1 MTNDVAH
8 EPTET
13 TDESDESDEITET
26 TGPAGTAGTGLT
38 AGTAATSGIPPAP
51 ARAGQT
57 PSIERAMGVKLID
70 GVSVSVEPRHRERS
84 ASDVLRLLIA
94 VALLGVG
101 LVIHTWG
108 RNTVLGAEADIVL
121 AYERLPDRFAE
132 VLNGLAWITAAA
144 LPTLALIVLLLT
156 RHFRRAAALF
166 LGGTVALLAMVAL
179 DSVMNERSVV
189 DAVEAQLGH
198 PINLDSRDFATSPL
212 LASVVAMVV
221 IASSWLSQRWRRA
234 LWGGVVVLTLLRV
247 VASGEPPLDL
257 IIAVAVGLA
266 LGSLALVVFGSPS
279 TDPSGDELVRML
291 RDYGDLVAI
300 AEAQMPTPT
309 GRESASPLH
318 YLVTMRDGTALD
330 LRLRTP
336 HDRSADLLDRV
347 WRYVRLRSID
357 NDAPFSTLSRRVEHE
372 ALALTMAAKA
382 GARVRDVRAM
392 VASATGCIGL
402 LVEHIPDAVAATDES
417 VTLDRE
423 QMIDMWRQVT
433 LLHRRRIAHRSL
445 SMAHVSVVRPGLP
458 PAAASASPS
467 PDLSAPGS
475 PAAALPPDLP
485 SSEPPAAAAVST
497 STSTAPAGPIG
508 ATSSLSPS
516 PGPTASVISAGST
529 GSPGWDGTTAPTIID
544 GFDRTRITATDR
556 DLALDTA
563 QLLVDSA
570 LRMGT
575 EPAVEAALTVLG
587 TNAVA
592 RAVPFLQPPA
602 LPGATRRSLRAN
614 RAVLDE
620 IRTAVQRV
628 TDTELAPPDRLDR
641 IRPRTAVS
649 IAAMAVAFY
658 VLLPQL
664 ARAEETAQA
673 AASANW
679 WWLAPIV
686 AGSTATYFFA
696 ALAFVASAPG
706 PLPYLSA
713 VRLQVASS
721 FVSQIAPANTG
732 GLAAG
737 VRFLRRAG
745 FEPAAATT
753 AVGLNAIGGLAVHLS
768 LTAAFIA
775 WTGTSGV
782 GGFSLPQANTLL
794 VVIAV
799 VLSASGLVIGLVPSV
814 RRRVAKPLIAHART
828 AAQTLTTVVTDPV
841 RVLELLAG
849 ATGITLCY
857 TLTLAAAIQAFG
869 GGISFPQIGVAYLVS
884 SALASAA
891 PTPGGLGALEAALAA
906 TLTGYG
912 MGDTAAISAVLT
924 FRLATFW
931 LPVLPGWLMFQQM
944 QRRGEL

>member
-1 MTNDVAH
+1 
-8 EPTET
+8 
-13 TDESDESDEITET
+13 
-26 TGPAGTAGTGLT
+26 
-38 AGTAATSGIPPAP
+38 
-51 ARAGQT
+51 
-57 PSIERAMGVKLID
+57 
-70 GVSVSVEPRHRERS
+70 
-84 ASDVLRLLIA
+84 
-94 VALLGVG
+94 
-101 LVIHTWG
+101 
-108 RNTVLGAEADIVL
+108 
-121 AYERLPDRFAE
+121 
-132 VLNGLAWITAAA
+132 
-144 LPTLALIVLLLT
+144 
-156 RHFRRAAALF
+156 
-166 LGGTVALLAMVAL
+166 
-179 DSVMNERSVV
+179 
-189 DAVEAQLGH
+189 
-198 PINLDSRDFATSPL
+198 
-212 LASVVAMVV
+212 MVV

-279 TDPSGDELVRML
+279 ADPSGEELVGVL
-291 RDYGDLVAI
+291 QAIGDPAAI
-300 AEAQMPTPT
+300 AQAGGGT
-309 GRESASPLH
+309 ESASPLA
-318 YLVTMRDGTALD
+318 YLVTMRDGTLLD

-336 HDRSADLLDRV
+336 HDRSADLLDRL

-357 NDAPFSTLSRRVEHE
+357 SDAPFSTLSRRVEHE
-372 ALALTMAAKA
+372 ALSLTMAAKA

-392 VASATGCIGL
+392 VAAPSGCIGL
-402 LVEHIPDAVAATDES
+402 LVEHIPNAVAASDES
-417 VTLDRE
+417 VTVDRA
-423 QMIDMWRQVT
+423 QLIDLWRQVA

-445 SMAHVSVVRPGLP
+445 TLAHVAVVDQG
-458 PAAASASPS
+458 AAG
-467 PDLSAPGS
+467 APGDTN
-475 PAAALPPDLP
+475 AAPGG
-485 SSEPPAAAAVST
+485 
-497 STSTAPAGPIG
+497 APGMAGV
-508 ATSSLSPS
+508 AR
-516 PGPTASVISAGST
+516 
-529 GSPGWDGTTAPTIID
+529 DERTILD
-544 GFDRTRITATDR
+544 GFDRSRITATDR
-556 DLALDTA
+556 DLAVDTA

-570 LRMGT
+570 LRVGA
-575 EPAVEAALTVLG
+575 EPAVEAAVAVLG
-587 TNAVA
+587 SNAVV

-614 RAVLDE
+614 KAVLDE
-620 IRTAVQRV
+620 IRTAVQRG
-628 TDTELAPPDRLDR
+628 TDAQLAPLDRLDR

-649 IAAMAVAFY
+649 IVALAVAFY
-658 VLLPQL
+658 ALLPQL

-679 WWLAPIV
+679 WWLGPIV
-686 AGSTATYFFA
+686 AGSAATYLFA

-706 PLPYLSA
+706 PLPFFSA

-737 VRFLRRAG
+737 VRFLQRAG

-799 VLSASGLVIGLVPSV
+799 VVSASGLVVGLVPSV
-814 RRRVAKPLIAHART
+814 RRRVAKPLVAHART
-828 AAQTLTTVVTDPV
+828 AAQTLATVVTDPL

-869 GGISFPQIGVAYLVS
+869 GGISFPQIGAAYLVS

-891 PTPGGLGALEAALAA
+891 PTPGGLGALEAALVAA
-906 TLTGYG
+906 LTGYG

-931 LPVLPGWLMFQQM
+931 LPVLPGWLMFHQM

>member
-1 MTNDVAH
+1 
-8 EPTET
+8 
-13 TDESDESDEITET
+13 
-26 TGPAGTAGTGLT
+26 
-38 AGTAATSGIPPAP
+38 
-51 ARAGQT
+51 
-57 PSIERAMGVKLID
+57 VKLID

-84 ASDVLRLLIA
+84 ASDVLRLLLA
-94 VALLGVG
+94 VLLLGAG
-101 LVIHTWG
+101 LVVHTWG

-121 AYERLPDRFAE
+121 AYERLPNRLAE
-132 VLNGLAWITAAA
+132 LINGLAWIIAAA
-144 LPTLALIVLLLT
+144 LPTFALLVLLLM
-156 RHFRRAAALF
+156 RQFRRAAALF
-166 LGGTVALLAMVAL
+166 IGGTVALLAMVAL
-179 DSVMNERSVV
+179 DSVMNERSVI
-189 DAVEAQLGH
+189 DAVETQLGH
-198 PINLDSRDFATSPL
+198 PINLDSRNFATSPL

-221 IASSWLSQRWRRA
+221 IASSWLSQRWQRA

-247 VASGEPPLDL
+247 VASGSPPLDL

-279 TDPSGDELVRML
+279 TDPSGGELVRLL
-291 RDYGDLVAI
+291 RNVGDPAAI
-300 AEAQMPTPT
+300 VQTRT
-309 GRESASPLH
+309 NGRSASPLS
-318 YLVTMRDGTALD
+318 YLVTMRDGTLRD

-336 HDRSADLLDRV
+336 HDRSADLLERL

-382 GARVRDVRAM
+382 GARVHDVRAM
-392 VASATGCIGL
+392 VASSTGCIGL
-402 LVEHIPDAVAATDES
+402 LLDHIPGAVPATDDA
-417 VTLDRE
+417 VTLDR
-423 QMIDMWRQVT
+423 DHLVDTWRQVQ

-445 SMAHVSVVRPGLP
+445 TMAHVSVVVPPDPGSDP
-458 PAAASASPS
+458 GSGPGSATAADSASGAATASGGDDAAVAVTAAA
-467 PDLSAPGS
+467 D
-475 PAAALPPDLP
+475 
-485 SSEPPAAAAVST
+485 
-497 STSTAPAGPIG
+497 
-508 ATSSLSPS
+508 ATSS
-516 PGPTASVISAGST
+516 AA
-529 GSPGWDGTTAPTIID
+529 ARTIID
-544 GFDRTRITATDR
+544 GFDRTRLTATDR

-570 LRMGT
+570 LRVGT
-575 EPAVEAALTVLG
+575 EPAIDAATAVLG
-587 TNAVA
+587 TNAVV

-620 IRTAVQRV
+620 IRTAVQRR
-628 TDTELAPPDRLDR
+628 TDTELAPLDRLDR

-649 IAAMAVAFY
+649 IVALAIAFY
-658 VLLPQL
+658 ALLPQL
-664 ARAEETAQA
+664 AQAEDTAQA

-686 AGSTATYFFA
+686 AGSAATYFFA
-696 ALAFVASAPG
+696 ALAFVAAAPG
-706 PLPYLSA
+706 PLPYFSV

-721 FVSQIAPANTG
+721 FVSQVAPANTG

-737 VRFLRRAG
+737 VRFLQRVG

-753 AVGLNAIGGLAVHLS
+753 AVGLNAIGSLAVHLS

-794 VVIAV
+794 LVIAV
-799 VLSASGLVIGLVPSV
+799 VVSASGLVAGLVPSI
-814 RRRVAKPLIAHART
+814 RRRLAKPLIAHART
-828 AAQTLTTVVTDPV
+828 AGRTLATVVTDPL

-849 ATGITLCY
+849 ATGTTLCY

-869 GGISFPQIGVAYLVS
+869 GGISFPQIGAAFLVS

-891 PTPGGLGALEAALAA
+891 PTPGGLGALEAALVTA
-906 TLTGYG
+906 LTGYG

-924 FRLATFW
+924 YRLATFW
-931 LPVLPGWLMFQQM
+931 LPVVPGWLMFQQM

>member
-1 MTNDVAH
+1 
-8 EPTET
+8 
-13 TDESDESDEITET
+13 
-26 TGPAGTAGTGLT
+26 
-38 AGTAATSGIPPAP
+38 
-51 ARAGQT
+51 
-57 PSIERAMGVKLID
+57 VKLID

-84 ASDVLRLLIA
+84 ASDVLRLLFA

-101 LVIHTWG
+101 LVIHAWG

-121 AYERLPDRFAE
+121 AYEQLPNRLAE
-132 VLNGLAWITAAA
+132 LVNGLAWIVAAA
-144 LPTLALIVLLLT
+144 LPTLALIVLLLL
-156 RHFRRAAALF
+156 RRYRRAAALF
-166 LGGTVALLAMVAL
+166 IGGTVALLAMVAL
-179 DSVMNERSVV
+179 DSVLNDRSVV
-189 DAVEAQLGH
+189 EAVEAQLGR

-247 VASGEPPLDL
+247 VASGSPPLDL
-257 IIAVAVGLA
+257 IIAVAMGLA

-279 TDPSGDELVRML
+279 TDPSGSELVRLL
-291 RDYGDLVAI
+291 RDVGDPVAI
-300 AEAQMPTPT
+300 TQVQPEGQAPAGGGSGMT
-309 GRESASPLH
+309 GPLR
-318 YLVTMRDGTALD
+318 YLVTMRDGTVRD
-330 LRLRTP
+330 LRLRSP
-336 HDRSADLLDRV
+336 HDRSADLLDRL
-347 WRYVRLRSID
+347 WRYVRLRNID

-382 GARVRDVRAM
+382 GARVHDVRAM
-392 VASATGCIGL
+392 VASSTGCIGL
-402 LVEHIPDAVAATDES
+402 LLDHVPGAVPATDES

-423 QMIDMWRQVT
+423 QLVDTWRQVA

-445 SMAHVSVVRPGLP
+445 TMAHVSVIRP
-458 PAAASASPS
+458 PA
-467 PDLSAPGS
+467 SAPPAPPASTDPDQQASS
-475 PAAALPPDLP
+475 PA
-485 SSEPPAAAAVST
+485 E
-497 STSTAPAGPIG
+497 G
-508 ATSSLSPS
+508 ATRTL
-516 PGPTASVISAGST
+516 
-529 GSPGWDGTTAPTIID
+529 ID
-544 GFDRTRITATDR
+544 GFDRSRLAATDR

-570 LRMGT
+570 LRVGA
-575 EPAVEAALTVLG
+575 EPALEAATTVLG
-587 TNAVA
+587 TNAVV

-602 LPGATRRSLRAN
+602 LPGTTRRSLRAN
-614 RAVLDE
+614 KAVLDE

-628 TDTELAPPDRLDR
+628 TDVELAPPDRLDR
-641 IRPRTAVS
+641 VRPRTVVS
-649 IAAMAVAFY
+649 VVALALAFY
-658 VLLPQL
+658 ALLPQL
-664 ARAEETAQA
+664 ARAGETAEA
-673 AASANW
+673 AAAANW

-686 AGSTATYFFA
+686 AGSAATYFFA

-706 PLPYLSA
+706 PLPYLAA

-737 VRFLRRAG
+737 VRFLQRAG

-794 VVIAV
+794 FVIAV
-799 VLSASGLVIGLVPSV
+799 VVSASGLVVGLVPSV
-814 RRRVAKPLIAHART
+814 RRRVAKPLVAHART
-828 AAQTLTTVVTDPV
+828 AVRTLATVVTDPL
-841 RVLELLAG
+841 RVLQLLTG

-869 GGISFPQIGVAYLVS
+869 GGISFPQIGAAYLVS

-891 PTPGGLGALEAALAA
+891 PTPGGLGALEAALVAA
-906 TLTGYG
+906 LTGYG

-931 LPVLPGWLMFQQM
+931 FPVLPGWLMFQQM

>member
-1 MTNDVAH
+1 M
-8 EPTET
+8 
-13 TDESDESDEITET
+13 
-26 TGPAGTAGTGLT
+26 
-38 AGTAATSGIPPAP
+38 
-51 ARAGQT
+51 
-57 PSIERAMGVKLID
+57 KLID

-84 ASDVLRLLIA
+84 ASDVLRLLLGL
-94 VALLGVG
+94 ALLGIG

-108 RNTVLGAEADIVL
+108 RNTVRGAEADIVL
-121 AYERLPDRFAE
+121 AYERLPDRLAE
-132 VLNGLAWITAAA
+132 LVNGLAWIIAAA
-144 LPTLALIVLLLT
+144 LPTMALIVLLLT
-156 RHFRRAAALF
+156 RHYRRAAALF
-166 LGGTVALLAMVAL
+166 IGGTVALLAMVAL

-189 DAVEAQLGH
+189 VAVEAQLGR
-198 PINLDSRDFATSPL
+198 PINLDSRNFATSPL

-247 VASGEPPLDL
+247 VASGSPPLDL
-257 IIAVAVGLA
+257 IIAVALGLA

-279 TDPSGDELVRML
+279 TDPSGDELVRLL
-291 RDYGDLVAI
+291 RDAGDPVEIVQTRAD
-300 AEAQMPTPT
+300 
-309 GRESASPLH
+309 GSSASPLS
-318 YLVTMRDGTALD
+318 YLVTMRDGTLLD

-336 HDRSADLLDRV
+336 HDRSADLLERL

-382 GARVRDVRAM
+382 GARAHDVRAM

-402 LVEHIPDAVAATDES
+402 LLDHIPGAVPATDES
-417 VTLDRE
+417 VTLDRD
-423 QMIDMWRQVT
+423 QLIDTWRQVA
-433 LLHRRRIAHRSL
+433 LLHRRRIAHRAL
-445 SMAHVSVVRPGLP
+445 TMAHVSVVVPPSDPDPGADP
-458 PAAASASPS
+458 G
-467 PDLSAPGS
+467 SAPG
-475 PAAALPPDLP
+475 
-485 SSEPPAAAAVST
+485 
-497 STSTAPAGPIG
+497 APR
-508 ATSSLSPS
+508 
-516 PGPTASVISAGST
+516 
-529 GSPGWDGTTAPTIID
+529 TIID
-544 GFDRTRITATDR
+544 GFDRTRLAATDR

-570 LRMGT
+570 LRVGA
-575 EPAVEAALTVLG
+575 EPALEAATAVLG
-587 TNAVA
+587 ANAVV

-620 IRTAVQRV
+620 IRTAVQRR
-628 TDTELAPPDRLDR
+628 TDTELAPLDRLDR
-641 IRPRTAVS
+641 VRPRTAVS
-649 IAAMAVAFY
+649 VVALALAFY
-658 VLLPQL
+658 ALLPQL

-673 AASANW
+673 AASADW

-686 AGSTATYFFA
+686 AGSVATYFFA
-696 ALAFVASAPG
+696 ALAFVAAAPG
-706 PLPYLSA
+706 PLPYFSA
-713 VRLQVASS
+713 VRLQIASS
-721 FVSQIAPANTG
+721 FVSQVAPANTG

-737 VRFLRRAG
+737 VRFLQRAG

-794 VVIAV
+794 LVIAIV
-799 VLSASGLVIGLVPSV
+799 VSASGLVAGLVPSV
-814 RRRVAKPLIAHART
+814 RRRLAKPLVTHART
-828 AAQTLTTVVTDPV
+828 AARTLATAVTDPL

-869 GGISFPQIGVAYLVS
+869 GGISFPQIGAAYLVS

-891 PTPGGLGALEAALAA
+891 PTPGGLGALEAALVTA
-906 TLTGYG
+906 LTGYG

-931 LPVLPGWLMFQQM
+931 LPVLPGWLMFQRM